1 MADGRW
7 QMADG
12 KPRVGVAISEAA
24 NSEAANSEAAIRHP
38 PRVSRVTDFSSH
50 ATHPESS

>member
-1 MADGRW
+1 
-7 QMADG
+7 MADG
-12 KPRVGVAISEAA
+12 KLRVGVAISEAA
-24 NSEAANSEAAIRHP
+24 NSEAANSEAANSEAAICHP

>member
-7 QMADG
+7 RMADG

-24 NSEAANSEAAIRHP
+24 NSEAANSEAAISEAAICHP
-38 PRVSRVTDFSSH
+38 PSAICHLRRN
-50 ATHPESS
+50 A